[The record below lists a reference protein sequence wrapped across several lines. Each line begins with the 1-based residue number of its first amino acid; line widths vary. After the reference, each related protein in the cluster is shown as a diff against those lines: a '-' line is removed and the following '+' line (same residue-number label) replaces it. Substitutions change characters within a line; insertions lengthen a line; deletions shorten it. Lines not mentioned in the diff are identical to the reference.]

1 MAEEPLTNPLILKK
15 EREAT
20 NMNRHEIA
28 LKKLHEGT
36 VIPANPLALD
46 ENRKFDEKRQR
57 ALVRY
62 YLDSGVGG
70 LAVAVHT
77 TQFEIRE
84 PKHNLLETVLKV
96 AVDEARKFEEAN
108 NTTIVMVAGAC
119 GPKEQAVREAE
130 LAKSLG
136 YDAVLLSPGGLN
148 ALSEDEMV
156 ERTEAVAAVMPVIGF
171 YLQPSVGGRVFT
183 YNYWERVCAI
193 KNVVAIKAAP
203 FNRYCT
209 FDVVRAAA
217 LSERSDEIALY
228 TGNDDNIVIDLVSN
242 YKFEVDGKVYEK
254 RFIGGLLGHWSVWT
268 KKAVELFEKCKAL
281 HGCETIPAEILKLA
295 NEVTDTNAAFFDTAN
310 GFKGCIAGLHE
321 VLRRQGLMKGIWCL
335 NPDETMSPGQNEEID
350 RVYKMYPHL
359 NDDDFVKANLDKW
372 LK

>member
-1 MAEEPLTNPLILKK
+1 MTRSEK
-15 EREAT
+15 
-20 NMNRHEIA
+20 A
-28 LKKLHEGT
+28 LKILHEGT

-46 ENRKFDEKRQR
+46 ENRKFDEHRQR

-77 TQFEIRE
+77 TQFEIRD
-84 PKHNLLETVLKV
+84 PKHNLLETVLTV
-96 AVDEARKFEEAN
+96 AIDESRKYEEA
-108 NTTIVMVAGAC
+108 TGKTIVMVAGVC
-119 GPKEQAVREAE
+119 GPKEQAVKEAK

-148 ALSEDEMV
+148 HLSEDEMI
-156 ERTEAVAAVMPVIGF
+156 ERTAAVAAEMPVIGF
-171 YLQPSVGGRVFT
+171 YLQTSVGGRKFS

-193 KNVVAIKAAP
+193 DNVVAIKAAP
-203 FNRYCT
+203 FNRYYT

-217 LSERSDEIALY
+217 LSPRADEIALY

-242 YKFEVDGKVYEK
+242 YRFEVDGKVYEK

-281 HGCETIPAEILKLA
+281 HGCEEIPADILKLA
-295 NEVTDTNAAFFDTAN
+295 NEVSDTNAAFFDTAN

-335 NPDETMSPGQNEEID
+335 NPEETMSEGQLEEIN
-350 RVYKMYPHL
+350 RVYEMYPHL
-359 NDDDFVKANLDKW
+359 NDDEFVRANLDKW

>member
-1 MAEEPLTNPLILKK
+1 
-15 EREAT
+15 
-20 NMNRHEIA
+20 MNRTEKA
-28 LKKLHEGT
+28 LKILHEGT

-46 ENRKFDEKRQR
+46 ENRKFDEHRQR

-77 TQFEIRE
+77 TQFEIRD
-84 PKHNLLETVLKV
+84 PKYNLLETVLTV
-96 AVDEARKFEEAN
+96 AIDEARKHEEA
-108 NTTIVMVAGAC
+108 TGKTIVMVAGVC
-119 GPKEQAVREAE
+119 GPKEQAVKEAK

-148 ALSEDEMV
+148 HLSEDEMV
-156 ERTEAVAAVMPVIGF
+156 ERTAAVAAEMPVIGF
-171 YLQPSVGGRVFT
+171 YLQTSVGGRKFS

-193 KNVVAIKAAP
+193 DNVVAIKAAP
-203 FNRYCT
+203 FNRYYS

-217 LSERSDEIALY
+217 LSPRADEIALY

-242 YKFEVDGKVYEK
+242 YRFEVDGKVYEK

-281 HGCETIPAEILKLA
+281 HGAEEIPAEILKLA

-335 NPDETMSPGQNEEID
+335 NPEETMSEGQLEEID

-359 NDDDFVKANLDKW
+359 NDDDFVKANLEKW